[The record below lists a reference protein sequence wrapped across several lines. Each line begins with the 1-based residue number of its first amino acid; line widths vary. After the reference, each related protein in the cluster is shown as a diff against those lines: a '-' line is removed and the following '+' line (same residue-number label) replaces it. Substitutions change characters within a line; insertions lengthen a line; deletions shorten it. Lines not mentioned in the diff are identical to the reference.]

1 MTIPSV
7 SAAGARRL
15 ARLDDAR
22 LQVVCDTTPED
33 LEAHLVSVTGAS
45 ADICRLR
52 DDRAGEDEL
61 RAAADVFRRV
71 CDRAATLFL
80 LDRLPG
86 LALQVGAD
94 GVLVGAPDVRPD
106 HARRAV
112 GPDLLVGAIVGDAAG
127 IDASADQDIDL
138 LVLDPCDTYLVRYAA
153 RHATHPWFASVARVE
168 EAARMLQV
176 GAGRLSAPSR
186 LDDPGAQCWAL
197 RRALSAHGDR

>member
-22 LQVVCDTTPED
+22 LQVMCDTTPED
-33 LEAHLVSVTGAS
+33 LEAHLLSVTGAS

-52 DDRAGEDEL
+52 DDRAGEDDL

-138 LVLDPCDTYLVRYAA
+138 LVLDPCDTDLVRYAA
-153 RHATHPWFASVARVE
+153 QHATHPWFASVAGVE

-176 GAGRLSAPSR
+176 GAARLSAPSR
-186 LDDPGAQCWAL
+186 MDDPGAHCWAL